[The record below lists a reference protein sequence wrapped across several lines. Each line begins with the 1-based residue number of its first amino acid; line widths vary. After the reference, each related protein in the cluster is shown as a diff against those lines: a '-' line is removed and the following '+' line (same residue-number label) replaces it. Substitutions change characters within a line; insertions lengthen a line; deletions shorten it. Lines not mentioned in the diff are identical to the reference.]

1 MSGLPEAK
9 SIEELNQLLCQCA
22 ARIFPPVDKPQRL
35 AAWQTPAMAI
45 GIRGM
50 WTAYAQWKNQA
61 KRGTSAIL
69 SAWRSYSKFRKAQK
83 DFKWAGKQARKQ
95 WFTDRLHDLTQ
106 AAASK
111 DLRALYAG
119 VRNIAPKKRRGEIQL
134 KDEKGLLQSAE
145 VQLRQ
150 LQQHYKQLYTRDPQ
164 RPPPCTEPEVRIQ
177 VDETEVYQALSSLV
191 AHKAT
196 PPHLASTA
204 MWRSCADILAPA
216 LTTWTSRLQAVPALW
231 KDAWLVLI
239 PKKVRIKS
247 PRDLRPI
254 GLTEASGR
262 ALSHVLQQR
271 LRPYVE
277 AYLQKAYAGCQL
289 SLDLSSAFDLVDW
302 SLLQDSLEDA
312 GAPHLC
318 HGHTRTTPRRL
329 EAILDPQW
337 LARGATTFA
346 DDYLLQD
353 TAVSYQELER
363 AHHRFASVLDA
374 LIDHGMKINTQ
385 KSAFLMRYRGHFAR
399 KWLKQHLI
407 RTPEGEAI
415 RIRTPK
421 ARLFEFPLKDKHV
434 YLGVVIG
441 YHSPSKQT
449 VTHRLQEANG
459 TWQRLRKVLCSQS
472 SLPTQERVKLW
483 QSTVL
488 PTMLYGVAASSPGH
502 KDIQRMQHVAT
513 RHLRAITRSFAHLSK
528 EPTAKL
534 LARTVGSTF
543 APFAFFGCMRACQ
556 SAPSATTTLGGGTI
570 SPSISDGT
578 DATPGGPNMYL
589 NLTKLQFAMTPP
601 PQVDMDLDLQE
612 TQFFQR
618 FSHKRGSELKVED
631 YADGYGQHGTPWMG
645 SHDNRPEEHMHY
657 HLRKL
662 TQVVLRQEQE
672 PAKIQYSL
680 KIMLFKQLLMSLHER
695 LQETAANQEAMKA
708 ARDLNW
714 IDSHQQWQVLRWC
727 AETQQLKL
735 VPQAA
740 TKSTEDLLRQLVEIR
755 KNVTEE
761 TLHHFKSVRKLVPN
775 PTTQW
780 VQFQVEVS
788 LRPGGHPI
796 WTILQEWVGM
806 AAWHTIG
813 CRLRRDRPG
822 YDNAIDE
829 LYQLNRW

>member
-1 MSGLPEAK
+1 
-9 SIEELNQLLCQCA
+9 
-22 ARIFPPVDKPQRL
+22 
-35 AAWQTPAMAI
+35 
-45 GIRGM
+45 
-50 WTAYAQWKNQA
+50 
-61 KRGTSAIL
+61 
-69 SAWRSYSKFRKAQK
+69 
-83 DFKWAGKQARKQ
+83 
-95 WFTDRLHDLTQ
+95 
-106 AAASK
+106 
-111 DLRALYAG
+111 
-119 VRNIAPKKRRGEIQL
+119 
-134 KDEKGLLQSAE
+134 
-145 VQLRQ
+145 
-150 LQQHYKQLYTRDPQ
+150 
-164 RPPPCTEPEVRIQ
+164 
-177 VDETEVYQALSSLV
+177 
-191 AHKAT
+191 
-196 PPHLASTA
+196 
-204 MWRSCADILAPA
+204 
-216 LTTWTSRLQAVPALW
+216 
-231 KDAWLVLI
+231 
-239 PKKVRIKS
+239 
-247 PRDLRPI
+247 
-254 GLTEASGR
+254 
-262 ALSHVLQQR
+262 
-271 LRPYVE
+271 
-277 AYLQKAYAGCQL
+277 
-289 SLDLSSAFDLVDW
+289 AFDLVDW

-312 GAPHLC
+312 D
-318 HGHTRTTPRRL
+318 
-329 EAILDPQW
+329 AILDPQW
-337 LARGATTFA
+337 LAQGATTFA

-353 TAVSYQELER
+353 TAVSYRELER

-385 KSAFLMRYRGHFAR
+385 KSAFLMRHRGHFAR
-399 KWLKQHLI
+399 KWLKQHLV
-407 RTPEGEAI
+407 RTPEGYVI

-459 TWQRLRKVLCSQS
+459 TWQRLRKILCSQS

-528 EPTAKL
+528 EPTATL
-534 LARTVGSTF
+534 LARIGVQPLQLRLASEAESLCHTLLNLQNQLHPLAAEVRDMVRETAASLQAKCVITGEETEPADAAGLEAYTCQDCGEHFRIANLRLLPPRLQKVAQSFPAYSMAQMPRLEASSSPPLIQWQLVAHALAKGAWTTLLNQSSVQEYLKHRIDIGSSALF
-543 APFAFFGCMRACQ
+543 LV
-556 SAPSATTTLGGGTI
+556 SAPTCR
-570 SPSISDGT
+570 
-578 DATPGGPNMYL
+578 
-589 NLTKLQFAMTPP
+589 FAMTPS
-601 PQVDMDLDLQE
+601 PQVDMDLDLEE

-618 FSHKRGSELKVED
+618 FSTKRGLDLKAEESQKSQRTEAGREPKGKGKGKSKGKTGGKGKGKGKQLPKPTWSSQWED
-631 YADGYGQHGTPWMG
+631 YADGYGQHGPPWTG
-645 SHDNRPEEHMHY
+645 SHDNRPEEHLQY

-662 TQVVLRQEQE
+662 TQVVLRQERTLASVRQDLVMHLFVKTGEDSGNIIPTLFRAAEVWREMKEQE

-714 IDSHQQWQVLRWC
+714 IDGHQQWQVLRWC